1 MCYRGRGFIFF
12 YLVACIIDVFFLFCR
27 FVVIITIATTS
38 FAACCVDFII
48 LFFILL
54 LFFIIIVIAL
64 NIFLVILLLIF
75 IVWVRCWLCVLN
87 TAGEQLPKVGLP
99 LLQGDP
105 EVRLARLP
113 HLLQGHGVH
122 VLGLEQVPHERLQLR
137 VRHVHFLGVRVGQVA
152 VLRRRR
158 RRCRRRRFPRRLLL
172 PRGGGRLALLG
183 RSLLKLRVG
192 PRVFLFLFR

>member
-1 MCYRGRGFIFF
+1 MCYRGKGFIFF

-75 IVWVRCWLCVLN
+75 IVWVRCWLCLLN

-158 RRCRRRRFPRRLLL
+158 RCCCRRFPRRLLL